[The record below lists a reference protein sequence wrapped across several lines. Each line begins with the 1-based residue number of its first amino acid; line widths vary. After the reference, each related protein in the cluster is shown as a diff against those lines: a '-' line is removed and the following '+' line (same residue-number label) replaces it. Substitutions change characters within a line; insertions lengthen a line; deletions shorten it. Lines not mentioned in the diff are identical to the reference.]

1 MNYNLDKL
9 DELFG
14 DINDIT
20 PEKMESLVKE
30 SIKAFEKV
38 ITQLNSSDEK
48 EREEAKKAAEK
59 LRDTLE
65 KHSRKAMESINMSSK
80 ELEAFTSNPN
90 NFSAEE
96 WEAMQQ
102 AKQDL
107 MAYQKDMAQKG
118 YVPGQTEEKE
128 QGAKKRKKPLWIP
141 S

>member
-1 MNYNLDKL
+1 MNYNLDRL

-65 KHSRKAMESINMSSK
+65 KHSRKAMESINMSAK

-90 NFSAEE
+90 NFSPEE

-102 AKQDL
+102 ARQDL

-118 YVPGQTEEKE
+118 LMPGQMEEKE
-128 QGAKKRKKPLWIP
+128 QGAKKRRKPLWIP